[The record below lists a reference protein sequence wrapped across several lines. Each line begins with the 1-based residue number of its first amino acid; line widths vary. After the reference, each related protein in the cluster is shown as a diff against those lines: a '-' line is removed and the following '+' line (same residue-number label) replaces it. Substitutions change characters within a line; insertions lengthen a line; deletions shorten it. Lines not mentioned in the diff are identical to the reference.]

1 MAEFIGETILGL
13 REVLTQG
20 FRSLPVILGNAILVL
35 GLAQGNF
42 NLLFFFVGMFIL
54 TPVAVILLNAGF
66 EFLFSNFLPESL
78 QSFWLIANAGAPQC
92 AIFTTGTTE
101 DYALNGVPSLWLS
114 MIAFFFAYLFM
125 NAYDL
130 YSRAENSKAP
140 KLATD
145 ARKSQAIVSMV
156 IVGITAAIFLLMRY
170 GISNCE
176 TAVGLLVSSLLGV
189 GLAKG
194 WFTFMRNCGMGR
206 LDDIFGISN
215 RILPL
220 QSYEAPTQVTCMEVP
235 KSSAPSS

>member
-1 MAEFIGETILGL
+1 MAEFIGETIIGL
-13 REVLTQG
+13 RELLTQG
-20 FRSLPVILGNAILVL
+20 FRSLPVLLGNAILVL

-66 EFLFSNFLPESL
+66 EFLFANILPESL
-78 QSFWLIANAGAPQC
+78 QSLWLVANAGAPQC
-92 AIFTTGTTE
+92 AIFTTGATE
-101 DYALNGVPSLWLS
+101 DYALNGVPSLWMS
-114 MIAFFFAYLFM
+114 MTLFFFFYLM
-125 NAYDL
+125 VNAYDL
-130 YSRAENSKAP
+130 YTRAENSKAP

-156 IVGITAAIFLLMRY
+156 IVALTALVFTILRY
-170 GISNCE
+170 ATSCE
-176 TAVGLLVSSLLGV
+176 TAIGVVVSGLLSF

-194 WFTFMRNCGMGR
+194 WFQFMRNCGMGR

-220 QSYEAPTQVTCMEVP
+220 QSYEAPPQVTCMEVP
-235 KSSAPSS
+235 RTAS